1 MEAVVLVGR
10 ALAGRKTK
18 RVLGA
23 SAAEKEAGGE
33 HREEEAE
40 AMVMLTAGRGGR
52 TGDLALS

>member
-1 MEAVVLVGR
+1 MLVGR